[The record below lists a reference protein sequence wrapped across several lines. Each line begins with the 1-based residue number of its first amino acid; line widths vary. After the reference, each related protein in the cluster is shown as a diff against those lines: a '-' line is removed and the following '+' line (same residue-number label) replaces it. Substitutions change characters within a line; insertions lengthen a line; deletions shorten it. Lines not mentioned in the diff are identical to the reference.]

1 MTRNLALT
9 NAHAAVVQ
17 HLRSLQPEISQAW
30 INLIFKK
37 IPDPYGKLS
46 RQELAISTSQ
56 GISAILDALTDG
68 KTQAIDSYIEVL
80 SKTRIRQDFSI
91 QDITRALMLARQAL
105 VSYLREG
112 MEDSSIIEQDLD
124 EVFQILISRFALHY
138 AGALNQVL
146 IEKQQ
151 QAHALSEE
159 NERLYLEARKNL
171 VESQSLQ
178 RVMAALLQEHTL
190 DEVLNIVCTE
200 AISLTGSHGCTI
212 SLLETD
218 GWLKPAFSLG
228 EGSFSFND
236 APIASPLLE
245 MTLNT
250 SQVGFTLEE
259 DQGCLLVVPLRNK
272 GKIIGTLTIFN
283 KSRQF
288 SDEDLRIVGRFTD
301 PAAIAIENARLYQQ
315 VERVAIIEERNR
327 LARELHD
334 SVTQSLYAVTLYAEA
349 ATRLLS
355 SGDLS
360 GANDNLKALSQ
371 TAQEAVKEMRLLIFE
386 LRPPVL
392 EKEGLVAAIQARMEA
407 VEGRAGLKTELVVN
421 LHDRLTPEI
430 EETYYRIIQEALNN
444 ILKHSQAQK
453 VSLTLIQESDRVI
466 LEIIDDGVGFDLA
479 SVNEKGGFGLKS
491 MSERAEKYNCK
502 LKINSAPGKGT
513 HIHMETR
520 L

>member
-1 MTRNLALT
+1 MPPNPVLA
-9 NAHAAVVQ
+9 NARAAFIQ
-17 HLRSLQPEISQAW
+17 RLRSLQPEISQAW
-30 INLIFKK
+30 INLIYQK
-37 IPDPYGKLS
+37 ISDPYGKLS
-46 RQELAISTSQ
+46 QQELSFSTSQ
-56 GISAILDALTDG
+56 GISAILDALADG
-68 KTQAIDSYIEVL
+68 KTQAIESYIEYL
-80 SKTRIRQDFSI
+80 SRTRIRQDFSI
-91 QDITRALMLARQAL
+91 QDITRALMLVRQVL
-105 VSYLREG
+105 MSYIRKEID
-112 MEDSSIIEQDLD
+112 DSSNFEQDLD
-124 EVFQILISRFALHY
+124 EVLQVLISHFAYQY
-138 AGALNQVL
+138 AGALTQVL
-146 IEKQQ
+146 VEQQQ

-159 NERLYLEARKNL
+159 NKRLYLEARKNL

-178 RVMAALLQEHTL
+178 RVMAALLQEHSL
-190 DEVLNIVCTE
+190 EEVLNIVCTE
-200 AISLTGSHGCTI
+200 AISLTNSSGCTI
-212 SLLETD
+212 SLIEAD

-228 EGSFSFND
+228 EGTFSFDN

-250 SQVGFTLEE
+250 SQLGFTLEE
-259 DQGCLLVVPLRNK
+259 DQGCLLVVPLRDK
-272 GKIIGTLTIFN
+272 GKIMGALTISH
-283 KSRQF
+283 KYRQF
-288 SDEDLRIVGRFTD
+288 TDEDLLIMSRFAD

-315 VERVAIIEERNR
+315 LERVAIIEERNR

-355 SGDLS
+355 SGDLA

-392 EKEGLVAAIQARMEA
+392 EKEGLVAAIQARLEA

-453 VSLTLIQESDRVI
+453 ISVTLIQESNSVI
-466 LEIIDDGVGFDLA
+466 LEIVDDGVGFDLA
-479 SVNEKGGFGLKS
+479 SASERGGFGLKS
-491 MSERAEKYNCK
+491 MSERAEKYNCQ
-502 LKINSAPGKGT
+502 LTISSEPGKGT
-513 HIHMETR
+513 RIHVETR

>member
-1 MTRNLALT
+1 
-9 NAHAAVVQ
+9 
-17 HLRSLQPEISQAW
+17 
-30 INLIFKK
+30 
-37 IPDPYGKLS
+37 
-46 RQELAISTSQ
+46 
-56 GISAILDALTDG
+56 
-68 KTQAIDSYIEVL
+68 
-80 SKTRIRQDFSI
+80 
-91 QDITRALMLARQAL
+91 
-105 VSYLREG
+105 
-112 MEDSSIIEQDLD
+112 
-124 EVFQILISRFALHY
+124 
-138 AGALNQVL
+138 
-146 IEKQQ
+146 
-151 QAHALSEE
+151 
-159 NERLYLEARKNL
+159 
-171 VESQSLQ
+171 
-178 RVMAALLQEHTL
+178 MAALLQEHSL
-190 DEVLNIVCTE
+190 EEVLNIVCTE
-200 AISLTGSHGCTI
+200 AISLTNSSGCTI
-212 SLLETD
+212 SLVEAD

-228 EGSFSFND
+228 EGPFSFDN

-250 SQVGFTLEE
+250 SQLGFTLEE
-259 DQGCLLVVPLRNK
+259 DQGCLLVVPLRDK
-272 GKIIGTLTIFN
+272 GKIMGALTISH
-283 KSRQF
+283 KYRQF
-288 SDEDLRIVGRFTD
+288 SDEDLLIMSRFAD

-315 VERVAIIEERNR
+315 LERVAIIEERNR

-355 SGDLS
+355 SGDLA

-392 EKEGLVAAIQARMEA
+392 EKEGLVAAIQARLEA

-453 VSLTLIQESDRVI
+453 VSVTLIQESNSVI

-479 SVNEKGGFGLKS
+479 SASERGGFGLKS
-491 MSERAEKYNCK
+491 MSERAEKYNCQ
-502 LKINSAPGKGT
+502 LKISSETGKGT
-513 HIHMETR
+513 RIHVETR

>member
-1 MTRNLALT
+1 MPPNPVLA
-9 NAHAAVVQ
+9 NARLEVVQ
-17 HLRSLQPEISQAW
+17 RLRPLQPEISQAW
-30 INLIFKK
+30 INLIYQN
-37 IPDPYGKLS
+37 ISDPYGKLS
-46 RQELAISTSQ
+46 QQELSFSTSQ
-56 GISAILDALTDG
+56 GISAILDALANGNTR
-68 KTQAIDSYIEVL
+68 AIESYIKYL

-91 QDITRALMLARQAL
+91 LDITRALMLVRQVL
-105 VSYLREG
+105 MSYIRKEID
-112 MEDSSIIEQDLD
+112 DSSNIEQDLD
-124 EVFQILISRFALHY
+124 EVLQVLISHFASQY

-146 IEKQQ
+146 VEQQQ

-159 NERLYLEARKNL
+159 NNRLYLETRKNL

-178 RVMAALLQEHTL
+178 RVMAALLQEHSL
-190 DEVLNIVCTE
+190 EEVLNIVCTE
-200 AISLTGSHGCTI
+200 AISLTNASGCTI
-212 SLLETD
+212 SLVEAD

-228 EGSFSFND
+228 EGSFSFDN

-250 SQVGFTLEE
+250 SQLGFTLEE
-259 DQGCLLVVPLRNK
+259 DQGCLLVVPLRDK
-272 GKIIGTLTIFN
+272 GKIMGALTISHKN
-283 KSRQF
+283 RQF
-288 SDEDLRIVGRFTD
+288 TDEDLLITSRFAD

-315 VERVAIIEERNR
+315 LERVAIIEERNR

-355 SGDLS
+355 SGDLA

-392 EKEGLVAAIQARMEA
+392 EKEGLVAAIQARLEA

-453 VSLTLIQESDRVI
+453 VSVNLIQESNSVI
-466 LEIIDDGVGFDLA
+466 LEIVDDGVGFDLA
-479 SVNEKGGFGLKS
+479 SASERGGFGLKS
-491 MSERAEKYNCK
+491 MSERAEKYNCQ
-502 LKINSAPGKGT
+502 LKISSEPGKGT
-513 HIHMETR
+513 RIHVETR